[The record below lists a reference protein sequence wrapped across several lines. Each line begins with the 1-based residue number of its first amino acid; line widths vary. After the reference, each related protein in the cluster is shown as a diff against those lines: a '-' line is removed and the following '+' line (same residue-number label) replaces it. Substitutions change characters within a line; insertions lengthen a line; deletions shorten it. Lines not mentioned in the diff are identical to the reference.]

1 MNTVYYYREN
11 SHCLQSMNS
20 LAAGF
25 YLHQQVNEQL
35 QQTQSQGQQPF
46 IQTLTVAEH
55 LAEIILEARYGSC
68 HQKQRRSRTAFTTQ
82 QLEAL
87 ERAFQKTHYPDVE
100 MRERLAMYVNL
111 PEARIQVWFKNRRAK
126 YRKHQRSVEED
137 ELLMEENKRMKKGDM
152 RERKIKL
159 ETDKHHIQQKGSL
172 EFCGSID
179 NPTTSVIRTTTLAT
193 QLGGKER
200 KAKHIVTANTGPI
213 AKIGLID
220 ETINIQRPECP
231 TLQQHGAGLQDQ
243 IQHHMVLA
251 SFFLP
256 ESHDGIPALNPN
268 VNPAPALYPKYC
280 QRLSHTLEAHPTS
293 LIHHSHK
300 LSDSIPK
307 PSSMGSLRHAKQ
319 HANLL
324 GFNLQY

>member
-1 MNTVYYYREN
+1 MNTLYYYRGN

-35 QQTQSQGQQPF
+35 QQTQSGGQRPL

-126 YRKHQRSVEED
+126 YRKHQRSGEKD
-137 ELLMEENKRMKKGDM
+137 EPLMEENERMKKGNR
-152 RERKIKL
+152 RESKGKL
-159 ETDKHHIQQKGSL
+159 EIDKHHIQQKGL
-172 EFCGSID
+172 EFCDSID
-179 NPTTSVIRTTTLAT
+179 NPSTSVIRTTTLAT
-193 QLGGKER
+193 LQPSREKE
-200 KAKHIVTANTGPI
+200 AKHIVTTNTGSI

-220 ETINIQRPECP
+220 ENINIQVPDCS
-231 TLQQHGAGLQDQ
+231 TLQQHSAGLHDQ
-243 IQHHMVLA
+243 IQHHKALA

-256 ESHDGIPALNPN
+256 ESHYGIPAPNLN
-268 VNPAPALYPKYC
+268 VNHMPALYPTYC
-280 QRLSHTLEAHPTS
+280 QGVSHTQEACPTS

-300 LSDSIPK
+300 LSDFIPK

-319 HANLL
+319 HTNLL
-324 GFNLQY
+324 GLNLQY